1 MEQLIDVVVCYLAVR
16 LKYRMNCLHFYRQAF
31 ASGCNACFAR
41 SVFKSRAAGRFL
53 ACHALDLGCFRV
65 SVGLMACENFAIGG
79 FDSGQSAN
87 SVRVWQTR
95 ESLLSVQP
103 VQTERIALVSQI
115 ISLKLAPHSTLTT
128 YVSDLTTVRKT
139 L

>member
-1 MEQLIDVVVCYLAVR
+1 
-16 LKYRMNCLHFYRQAF
+16 
-31 ASGCNACFAR
+31 
-41 SVFKSRAAGRFL
+41 
-53 ACHALDLGCFRV
+53 
-65 SVGLMACENFAIGG
+65 MACENFAIGG

-95 ESLLSVQP
+95 ESLLSIQP